1 MGWLTSALSI
11 GLLVAICSVHRHDTT
26 NIKAKAGKAEQST
39 DGKKEDTLN
48 LDLKDMM
55 NMAKKYLG
63 EDGVAKLMSGDYS
76 DVERIG
82 KQILGGEMEGAD
94 IIKTLLSAVPEGT
107 LGKKLDNSDEEDIDP
122 R

>member
-1 MGWLTSALSI
+1 
-11 GLLVAICSVHRHDTT
+11 
-26 NIKAKAGKAEQST
+26 
-39 DGKKEDTLN
+39 
-48 LDLKDMM
+48 
-55 NMAKKYLG
+55 MAKKYLG